1 MDKTPKTKKSKVPY
15 HPIGLIEFFVRF
27 RCLRLTKRHGNQYKN
42 KH

>member
-1 MDKTPKTKKSKVPY
+1 MDKTPKPKKHKFPY
-15 HPIGLIEFFVRF
+15 PLIGLIEFLVRF